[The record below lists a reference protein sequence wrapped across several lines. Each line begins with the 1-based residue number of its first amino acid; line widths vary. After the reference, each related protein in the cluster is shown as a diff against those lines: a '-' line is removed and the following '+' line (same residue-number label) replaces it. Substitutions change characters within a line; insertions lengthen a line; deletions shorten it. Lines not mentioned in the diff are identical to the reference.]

1 MEFTERTGPD
11 PMDTLIEEL
20 EARTEV
26 VVTMLRDVG
35 TDMDGAP
42 EKGAFAFVLGRNSD
56 NAISVE
62 GTVSGD
68 NEEGV
73 VTIWGVRDGARAD
86 VSTLEIDGQI
96 MHTLKLV

>member
-20 EARTEV
+20 EART
-26 VVTMLRDVG
+26 
-35 TDMDGAP
+35 
-42 EKGAFAFVLGRNSD
+42 
-56 NAISVE
+56 E